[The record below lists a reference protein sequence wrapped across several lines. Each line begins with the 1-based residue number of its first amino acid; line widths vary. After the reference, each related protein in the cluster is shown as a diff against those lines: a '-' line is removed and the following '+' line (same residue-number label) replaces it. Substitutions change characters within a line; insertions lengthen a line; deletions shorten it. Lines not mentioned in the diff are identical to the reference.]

1 MLSQP
6 VMMQELEGTQHQFKM
21 SREVMLLR
29 APKLKLLRLVMVMQ
43 QLKMTLPQLRKVT
56 ELLNDE

>member
-21 SREVMLLR
+21 SREVMLQR
-29 APKLKLLRLVMVMQ
+29 APKMELLRLVMVMQ

>member
-29 APKLKLLRLVMVMQ
+29 APKMKMLRLVMVMQ